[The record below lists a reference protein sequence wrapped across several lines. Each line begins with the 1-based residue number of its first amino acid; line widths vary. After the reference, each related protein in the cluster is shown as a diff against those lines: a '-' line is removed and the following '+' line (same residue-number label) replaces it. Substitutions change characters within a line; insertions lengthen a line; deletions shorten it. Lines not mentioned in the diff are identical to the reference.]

1 MEFFT
6 HLISVVFTAIII
18 VGVLAL
24 IDSIRRKFHKGSRY
38 RITCEYKLFIYSLR
52 NRNEAIEELNKLGK
66 DGWETGSFAGHDI
79 LATYLILKRE
89 TLHIS

>member
-52 NRNEAIEELNKLGK
+52 NRNEAIEI
-66 DGWETGSFAGHDI
+66 GSFAGHDI